1 MWEMAVTYI
10 SGLINGIQ
18 MGFYIIDMVTGLS
31 MILYTSFVLWL
42 HSSALLYDMNYL
54 YMKKKRIVYDSGSK
68 IDAKLASVIKG
79 KSWCWP
85 PARSEEL
92 VNIQSQLPLVQIG
105 EVDHPI
111 WSIEKRVF
119 IIWAET
125 WETTWLRFPPV
136 NWWRIFWFNLAIPR
150 HAFILWLAMQDSL
163 VTWEKMMRWGYGG
176 NVKCVF
182 CKGCI
187 EGRQHLFSHVD

>member
-1 MWEMAVTYI
+1 MLAPSKIRGVGEH
-10 SGLINGIQ
+10 SE
-18 MGFYIIDMVTGLS
+18 S
-31 MILYTSFVLWL
+31 TSFGANWGGRP
-42 HSSALLYDMNYL
+42 SYL
-54 YMKKKRIVYDSGSK
+54 EHRKESVY
-68 IDAKLASVIKG
+68 
-79 KSWCWP
+79 
-85 PARSEEL
+85 
-92 VNIQSQLPLVQIG
+92 NM
-105 EVDHPI
+105 
-111 WSIEKRVF
+111 
-119 IIWAET
+119 AET